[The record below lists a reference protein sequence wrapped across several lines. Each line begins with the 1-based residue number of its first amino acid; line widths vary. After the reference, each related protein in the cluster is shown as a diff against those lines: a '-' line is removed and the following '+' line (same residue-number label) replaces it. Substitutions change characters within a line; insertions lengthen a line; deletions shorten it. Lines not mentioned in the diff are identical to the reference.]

1 MTTQQIADQYVAL
14 FKQGKASEIQN
25 TMYHTQV
32 SCKEPEHAAA
42 MGIPTLTQGLEAVQA
57 KSKARQATI
66 AEVHSFYCSD
76 PVVNG
81 NYFSVAMGRELTFKN
96 GQRLKAD
103 EIAVFGVKDDKIISE
118 TFFY

>member
-1 MTTQQIADQYVAL
+1 MSTAQIAEQYVSL
-14 FKQGKASEIQN
+14 FRQGKAAEIQN
-25 TMYHTQV
+25 TMYHQKV
-32 SCKEPEHAAA
+32 VCREPGHAAA
-42 MGIPTLTQGLEAVQA
+42 MGIPTLTEGLEAVQA

-76 PVVNG
+76 PIVNG

-103 EIAVFGVKDDKIISE
+103 EISVFGVKDDKIISE

>member
-1 MTTQQIADQYVAL
+1 MDAQAIADKYVSL
-14 FKQGKASEIQN
+14 FRQGKAAEIQN
-25 TMYHTQV
+25 TMYHQDV
-32 SCKEPEHAAA
+32 VCREPEHALA
-42 MGIPTLTQGLEAVQA
+42 MGIPTLTEGLEAVQA

-66 AEVHSFYCSD
+66 AEVHSFYCSE

-81 NYFSVAMGRELTFKN
+81 NYFSVGMGRELTFKN

-103 EIAVFGVKDDKIISE
+103 EIAVFGVKDGKIISE

>member
-14 FKQGKASEIQN
+14 FKQGKAGEIQN
-25 TMYHTQV
+25 TMYHTEV
-32 SCKEPEHAAA
+32 ICKEPEHAAA

-66 AEVHSFYCSD
+66 AEVHSFYCSA
-76 PVVNG
+76 PLVNG
-81 NYFSVAMGRELTFKN
+81 SYFSVAMGRELTFKN